1 MMVGPSQTRRAT
13 QQINVAHPSD
23 RQLLSVAARG
33 DSGAFGEF
41 YARHVRSLLGFF
53 VQRTGAA
60 DVAADLAHETWVA
73 ALAGLSSYRGDGAPA
88 AWLYGIARRKLAL
101 SRRHGRV
108 EASARGRL
116 LREPLELTSADLE
129 EISGFAELLPVDT
142 PALDLLERLPE
153 PQREAIRAR
162 MLDELDYPAIASGL
176 RCSEAVVRQRVSRG
190 LRALRADSER
200 RGLGA

>member
-1 MMVGPSQTRRAT
+1 MGDL
-13 QQINVAHPSD
+13 SD
-23 RQLLSVAARG
+23 RQLLSSAAGG
-33 DSGAFGEF
+33 DSGAFGDF
-41 YARHVRSLLGFF
+41 YERHVRSLLAFF
-53 VQRTGAA
+53 VQRTGAPE
-60 DVAADLAHETWVA
+60 VAADLAHETWVT

-101 SRRHGRV
+101 SRRRRRV
-108 EASARGRL
+108 EASAREL
-116 LREPLELTSADLE
+116 LSRDALELTASDLE
-129 EISGFAELLPVDT
+129 EIEGLAALLPVDT

-162 MLDELDYPAIASGL
+162 MLDELEYPEIASGL

-190 LRALRADSER
+190 LRALRTEVER

>member
-1 MMVGPSQTRRAT
+1 MMVDPSQTRGAT
-13 QQINVAHPSD
+13 QQTRMGHPSD
-23 RQLLSVAARG
+23 RHLLAIAARG
-33 DSGAFGEF
+33 DSGAVGEF
-41 YARHVRSLLGFF
+41 YGRHARSLLAFF

-60 DVAADLAHETWVA
+60 EVAADLAHETWVA

-101 SRRHGRV
+101 SRRRGRV
-108 EASARGRL
+108 EASARERL
-116 LREPLELTSADLE
+116 SREALELTASDVE
-129 EISGFAELLPVDT
+129 EIAGLAELLPVDT

-162 MLDELDYPAIASGL
+162 MLDELDCPAIASGL
-176 RCSEAVVRQRVSRG
+176 DCSEPVVRQRVSRG
-190 LRALRADSER
+190 LRALRTDAER